1 MLTIAA
7 IGIAPPPGLAAVGKS
22 LLEAAQPVGKSMVE
36 AFIATPLYQ
45 ALVVPQARATM
56 VKTAEANGVPWTEAK
71 EWIEGQGDWEMDEAA
86 LAAAEPV
93 DVPEYYRRPFHAYDE
108 GNLCWEAAWEQEV
121 AGRAVGARNFPAY
134 GSEGE
139 DAFRGAFDDAL
150 DAMGAHCPPDATLV
164 DFGCAT
170 GVSTRR
176 LAERYPQAR
185 SIVGLDLSPHFLAV
199 GRRLQALAP
208 GRPPWVN
215 AVDAAPLAGRVE
227 YRRADC
233 AATGLADG
241 SADAVSLSL
250 VIHELPPSATRA
262 VCAEALRVLKPGGQ
276 LWVTE
281 MDFES
286 EAYAKLRANPMLF
299 SLVRSTEPYLDEY
312 ADYQPSLPADLVD
325 IGFGPVKLQAATG
338 RHFACVATKPVDAAA
353 PRAVDDRRAET
364 AKEDTH
370 LRTFVQ
376 VKSDE

>member
-1 MLTIAA
+1 MLTVAA

-93 DVPEYYRRPFHAYDE
+93 DVPEYYRRPFHAYDA

-199 GRRLQALAP
+199 GRRL
-208 GRPPWVN
+208 
-215 AVDAAPLAGRVE
+215 
-227 YRRADC
+227 RAY
-233 AATGLADG
+233 
-241 SADAVSLSL
+241 
-250 VIHELPPSATRA
+250 E
-262 VCAEALRVLKPGGQ
+262 VLKARLPSQ
-276 LWVTE
+276 H
-281 MDFES
+281 
-286 EAYAKLRANPMLF
+286 A
-299 SLVRSTEPYLDEY
+299 LD
-312 ADYQPSLPADLVD
+312 
-325 IGFGPVKLQAATG
+325 
-338 RHFACVATKPVDAAA
+338 
-353 PRAVDDRRAET
+353 PRAERGGGE
-364 AKEDTH
+364 
-370 LRTFVQ
+370 
-376 VKSDE
+376 

>member
-1 MLTIAA
+1 MLSIVPF
-7 IGIAPPPGLAAVGKS
+7 GVAPRTGLAAVGKS
-22 LLEAAQPVGKSMVE
+22 VVE

-185 SIVGLDLSPHFLAV
+185 SIVGLDLSPYMIVV
-199 GRRLQALAP
+199 GRSLLARAGYADGRRGAGGLRLLLTLCADDTVLVVAF
-208 GRPPWVN
+208 
-215 AVDAAPLAGRVE
+215 AGRGDLVHVQLDLDLAAE
-227 YRRADC
+227 VAVTQHRAQDL
-233 AATGLADG
+233 GD
-241 SADAVSLSL
+241 
-250 VIHELPPSATRA
+250 
-262 VCAEALRVLKPGGQ
+262 
-276 LWVTE
+276 
-281 MDFES
+281 
-286 EAYAKLRANPMLF
+286 LRAQ
-299 SLVRSTEPYLDEY
+299 LVFHARLHVEP
-312 ADYQPSLPADLVD
+312 
-325 IGFGPVKLQAATG
+325 IRFGAA
-338 RHFACVATKPVDAAA
+338 
-353 PRAVDDRRAET
+353 
-364 AKEDTH
+364 
-370 LRTFVQ
+370 L
-376 VKSDE
+376 

>member
-1 MLTIAA
+1 M
-7 IGIAPPPGLAAVGKS
+7 
-22 LLEAAQPVGKSMVE
+22 
-36 AFIATPLYQ
+36 
-45 ALVVPQARATM
+45 
-56 VKTAEANGVPWTEAK
+56 
-71 EWIEGQGDWEMDEAA
+71 
-86 LAAAEPV
+86 
-93 DVPEYYRRPFHAYDE
+93 
-108 GNLCWEAAWEQEV
+108 
-121 AGRAVGARNFPAY
+121 
-134 GSEGE
+134 GE
-139 DAFRGAFDDAL
+139 R
-150 DAMGAHCPPDATLV
+150 
-164 DFGCAT
+164 
-170 GVSTRR
+170 
-176 LAERYPQAR
+176 
-185 SIVGLDLSPHFLAV
+185 
-199 GRRLQALAP
+199 
-208 GRPPWVN
+208 
-215 AVDAAPLAGRVE
+215 VDAAPLAGRVE

-233 AATGLADG
+233 AATALADG

-286 EAYAKLRANPMLF
+286 EAYAKLAPTTMLF

-325 IGFGPVKLQAATG
+325 IGFVVPVRLQAATG

-376 VKSDE
+376 VKSDD

>member
-1 MLTIAA
+1 M
-7 IGIAPPPGLAAVGKS
+7 
-22 LLEAAQPVGKSMVE
+22 
-36 AFIATPLYQ
+36 
-45 ALVVPQARATM
+45 PQARATM

-93 DVPEYYRRPFHAYDE
+93 DVPEYYRRPFHAYDA

-185 SIVGLDLSPHFLAV
+185 SD
-199 GRRLQALAP
+199 RR
-208 GRPPWVN
+208 
-215 AVDAAPLAGRVE
+215 APLAALSGGRAAAAGARAGAAAVGE
-227 YRRADC
+227 RGGRRAARGESRERRADC

-338 RHFACVATKPVDAAA
+338 RHFACVATKPTDAAA